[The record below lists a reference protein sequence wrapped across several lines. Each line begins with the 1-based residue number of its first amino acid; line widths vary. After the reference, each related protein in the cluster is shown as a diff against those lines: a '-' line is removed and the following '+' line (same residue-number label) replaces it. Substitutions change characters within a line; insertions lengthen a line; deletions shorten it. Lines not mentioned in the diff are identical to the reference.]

1 MHESERNRLIKRQQA
16 LLLALVDMSHA
27 GAALQALEREHEDVN
42 LMRALE
48 TAIAVSYARPFVTS
62 SLLRL
67 RQAEYRPT
75 DPEQS
80 ELHDDLLSLRDK
92 VYAHTDKD
100 SGRTARIEITSA
112 TGLGNLG
119 GLPESLAA
127 EIHEQWIPLS
137 RDRILGYRMLIEA
150 QAQRFGREAAA
161 IQMQLRE
168 TDAN

>member
-1 MHESERNRLIKRQQA
+1 VHESERNRLIKRQQA
-16 LLLALVDMSHA
+16 LLLALVDMAHA
-27 GAALQALEREHEDVN
+27 VAALGALEREHLDVN

-67 RQAEYRPT
+67 RQADYRPA

-80 ELHDDLLSLRDK
+80 ELHGDLLDLRDK
-92 VYAHTDKD
+92 VYAHTDRD

-119 GLPESLAA
+119 GLPASLAA
-127 EIHEQWIPLS
+127 QVHEQWIPLS
-137 RDRILGYRMLIEA
+137 RAKIPGYRILIEG
-150 QAQRFGREAAA
+150 QAQRFGVEAAG
-161 IQMQLRE
+161 IQMQL
-168 TDAN
+168 DA